1 MQRFGADSRP
11 AYTAGVREAR
21 SGLYPGAVLL
31 IAAAGLAVAQRN
43 TLARAIR
50 TPDSNRRRR
59 RLSIGAVLV
68 VVFVASYVT
77 YDSVAWPNGKWTIT
91 MTLLLLIGVP
101 AMFGAIAFLIAG
113 LLTPKSGDH
122 PAQPVVELG

>member
-1 MQRFGADSRP
+1 MQRFGAGSRP

-21 SGLYPGAVLL
+21 GGLYPGAVLL

-59 RLSIGAVLV
+59 RLSIGA
-68 VVFVASYVT
+68 VFVASYVT